1 MIIRLLKEVFVMTGR
16 FKKFVSIIISLMV
29 VCSAFGLYASA
40 GNTTHN
46 PFNFA
51 LAPSETFKL
60 TDPVRK
66 LNDSSV
72 FVKLNGG
79 AAEFTV
85 WGTNFSSGTEYG
97 FDVTLNRLSL
107 YEGEYGYI
115 QQLVYENGF
124 PYAML
129 GVRNTI
135 GYTRSVYGYWTADS
149 Y

>member
-1 MIIRLLKEVFVMTGR
+1 MTGR

-60 TDPVRK
+60 TEPERK
-66 LNDSSV
+66 YNDSSV

-85 WGTNFSSGTEYG
+85 WGTNLSSGTGYG
-97 FDVTLNRLSL
+97 FDVTLSRLSL
-107 YEGEYGYI
+107 YEGESGEI
-115 QQLVYENGF
+115 PQLVYESGF

>member
-66 LNDSSV
+66 LNNSSV

>member
-1 MIIRLLKEVFVMTGR
+1 MTGR

-66 LNDSSV
+66 LNNSSV